1 MKPNG
6 ERFIQ
11 MLIQLNHQLYKKYK
25 KYDDIP
31 SQIIITFI
39 PNELTKFDV
48 KFLKN

>member
-6 ERFIQ
+6 EGFIQ
-11 MLIQLNHQLYKKYK
+11 MLIKLNHELYK